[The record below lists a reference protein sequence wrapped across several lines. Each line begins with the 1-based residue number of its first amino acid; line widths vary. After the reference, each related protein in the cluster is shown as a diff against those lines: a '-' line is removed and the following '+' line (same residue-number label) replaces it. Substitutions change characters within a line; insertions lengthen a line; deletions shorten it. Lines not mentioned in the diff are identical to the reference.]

1 MIVAVKGVV
10 LAFCARGPCW
20 GGLPVL
26 CGLYGRPGDASSLQV
41 LGSMLENVVLL
52 VVLARREPFVEGEGR
67 TVVIAVAVA
76 D

>member
-1 MIVAVKGVV
+1 M
-10 LAFCARGPCW
+10 
-20 GGLPVL
+20 L
-26 CGLYGRPGDASSLQV
+26 CGLYGRSGDASTLQV

-52 VVLARREPFVEGEGR
+52 VVPARREPFVEGEGR